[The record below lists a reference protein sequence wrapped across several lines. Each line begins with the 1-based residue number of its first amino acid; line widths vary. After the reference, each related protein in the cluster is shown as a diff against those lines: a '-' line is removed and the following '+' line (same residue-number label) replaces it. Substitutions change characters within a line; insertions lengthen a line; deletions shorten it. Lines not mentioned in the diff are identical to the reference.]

1 MILLVA
7 ALAIAR
13 LTRLVTKDEFP
24 PVAALRDRLLA
35 RWPAEDTAFA
45 EQADAKVEVFRVG
58 EVWVPEKSHWLG
70 DLITCP
76 WCAGFWIASLVTL
89 GLWGFDALTLP
100 WAVWW
105 LLPWAFSMV
114 AGLLASWE

>member
-1 MILLVA
+1 MTLLVA

-13 LTRLVTKDEFP
+13 FTRLVTKDEFP

-58 EVWVPEKSHWLG
+58 EVWVPERSHWLG
-70 DLITCP
+70 DLITCA
-76 WCAGFWIASLVTL
+76 WCASVWVAAIVVPLTYWL
-89 GLWGFDALTLP
+89 GPWFDWVLMVP
-100 WAVWW
+100 
-105 LLPWAFSMV
+105 AFSQI